1 MTIQQQI
8 EQILAKFGADS
19 VERLRAN
26 HIAAG
31 QKASGRT
38 LAAFAYNVAV
48 NGYDVAMQVTGPEY
62 TGALESGRKPT
73 KAGGD
78 GYLYTKIYWWVKE
91 KGVFDFANDK
101 ERKSLAYAIT
111 QKIHKEGTYHY
122 INGKTKNGATNPV
135 SSAFDKAQIQKLLAE
150 ISFAIMPTITS
161 EIINQYKK

>member
-62 TGALESGRKPT
+62 TGALDKGRKPT
-73 KAGGD
+73 TQSGGGVLVD
-78 GYLYTKIYWWVKE
+78 RIKQWITD
-91 KGVFDFANDK
+91 KGVFGALNDK
-101 ERKSLAYAIT
+101 EQTSLAYAIST
-111 QKIHKEGTYHY
+111 KIHKSGTYQY
-122 INGKTKNGATNPV
+122 RTGRTFNGATNPV
-135 SSAFDKAQIQKLLAE
+135 SSAFDKAQIQKLVAE